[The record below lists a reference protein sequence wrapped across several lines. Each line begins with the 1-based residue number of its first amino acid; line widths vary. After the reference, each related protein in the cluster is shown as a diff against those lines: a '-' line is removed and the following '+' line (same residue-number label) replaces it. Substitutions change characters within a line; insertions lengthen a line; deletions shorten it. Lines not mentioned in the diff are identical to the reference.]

1 MNKWFDN
8 LSTIVKVV
16 LLFPI
21 WGWVVGALY
30 RISKYLESKNTMT
43 LVGAVLFFIP
53 PVGFVLSIVDIIT
66 AATQGKIVLLA
77 D

>member
-1 MNKWFDN
+1 
-8 LSTIVKVV
+8 
-16 LLFPI
+16 
-21 WGWVVGALY
+21 
-30 RISKYLESKNTMT
+30 MT